1 MKGNFYKNM
10 ACNLTKESKTY
21 KPFSYDWAV
30 NFAIDGEDM
39 HWHEKEAN
47 LEYDVAQWKGKDKNS
62 LTEKEK
68 SFITNIL
75 KLFTQLDVAVGQNY
89 IEKFLPKFK
98 NNEIRAMLSS
108 NLAREFI
115 HQRAYALLND
125 TLGLDEKEYSSFLEY
140 KEMSDQIDFMTDCDI
155 STTSGLGLAVA
166 KAVFNEG
173 VALFASFVMLLS
185 FKRFGKM
192 LGMCDIVEWSIKDEN
207 LHVDGMTSLFRAYC
221 DENPKIVTDEFK
233 KSIYTMSSSVV
244 SLEDKFIDMSYD
256 LGGDIIDLKREDVK
270 KYIRYL
276 CDRRLLQLGMKGQY
290 GIEKNPLQWVD
301 EIINARVHGNFFET
315 RITDYSVAGMNGSW
329 E

>member
-1 MKGNFYKNM
+1 MTGD
-10 ACNLTKESKTY
+10 LVKESKTY
-21 KPFSYDWAV
+21 KPFKYEWAV
-30 NFAIDGEDM
+30 QFAIDGEDM

-47 LEYDVAQWKGKDKNS
+47 LEYDVAQWKGRDKNS
-62 LTEKEK
+62 LTTGEKD
-68 SFITNIL
+68 FITNIL
-75 KLFTQLDVAVGQNY
+75 KLFTQLDVTVGQNY

-125 TLGLDEKEYSSFLEY
+125 TLGLDEKQYSAFLEY
-140 KEMSDQIDFMTDCDI
+140 SEMADQIDFILDSDI
-155 STTSGLGLAVA
+155 HTVKGLGLALA
-166 KAVFNEG
+166 KAVFSEG

-207 LHVDGMTSLFRAYC
+207 LHVDGMTALFRAYC
-221 DENPKIVTDEFK
+221 DENPRIVTDDFK
-233 KSIYTMSSSVV
+233 KDIYEMAAAVV
-244 SLEDKFIDMSYD
+244 KLEDEFIEMSYKLSPD
-256 LGGDIIDLKREDVK
+256 AIKDLKKEDMK
-270 KYIRYL
+270 QYMRYL
-276 CDRRLLQLGMKGQY
+276 SDRRLTQLGLKPQY
-290 GIEKNPLQWVD
+290 GIAKNPLPWVD

-315 RITDYSVAGMNGSW
+315 RITDYSVVGLAGSW

>member
-1 MKGNFYKNM
+1 MGD
-10 ACNLTKESKTY
+10 LIKESKSY
-21 KPFSYDWAV
+21 KPFKYEWAV
-30 NFAIDGEDM
+30 QFAIDGEDM

-47 LEYDVAQWKGKDKNS
+47 LEYDVAQWKGRGEHALSDD
-62 LTEKEK
+62 ERA
-68 SFITNIL
+68 FITNIL

-98 NNEIRAMLSS
+98 NNEIRAMLAS

-125 TLGLDEKEYSSFLEY
+125 TLGLDEKAYSAFLEY
-140 KEMSDQIDFMTDCDI
+140 AEMAEQIDFMTSSDI
-155 STTSGLGLAVA
+155 HTQPGLGLAIA

-173 VALFASFVMLLS
+173 VGLFASFVMLLS

-207 LHVDGMTSLFRAYC
+207 LHVEGMTSLFRAYC
-221 DENPKIVTDEFK
+221 EEFPKIVTDDFK
-233 KSIYTMSSSVV
+233 KAIYETARSIVL
-244 SLEDKFIDMSYD
+244 LEDRFIEMSYK
-256 LGGDIIDLKREDVK
+256 LGDVKELAQEDVK

-276 CDRRLLQLGMKGQY
+276 ADRRLTQLGLKSQY
-290 GIEKNPLQWVD
+290 GIDKNPLPWVD
-301 EIINARVHGNFFET
+301 DIINARVHGNFFET
-315 RITDYSVAGMNGSW
+315 RITDYSVVGMSGSW